1 MKIAIVTG
9 ASSGMGKEFAKKID
23 SLKLDAIWGIALGEE
38 ELNKTKSELSTP
50 FECFNLDLTHIESFK
65 IIDEKLKNEKP
76 EVEMLVNCSGFGKFG
91 RYDEIPTDALLNMI
105 DLNCKALVHLTQ
117 LILPYMPNKA
127 RIVQFGSVSAFQ
139 PVPWISVYGATKAFV
154 VSYSR
159 ALNVELKPR
168 KISVTC
174 VCPFWTKTAFFK
186 RAVNAENQVIT
197 HYSVMYDPQK
207 VVNKAFKDSMNRKE
221 LSIYG
226 FVASAQAKL
235 VKILPHKLV
244 MSIWCKQQKFKQKYE
259 NKK

>member
-1 MKIAIVTG
+1 MKIALITG
-9 ASSGMGKEFAKKID
+9 ASSGMGKEFVKMVD
-23 SLKLDAIWGIALGEE
+23 SLNFDAIWGIALDQEGLEQV
-38 ELNKTKSELSTP
+38 KSEINTP
-50 FECFNLDLTHIESFK
+50 FECLSLDLTKQESFK
-65 IIDEKLKNEKP
+65 IIENKLKQVKP
-76 EVEMLVNCSGFGKFG
+76 QIEMLVNCSGFGKFG
-91 RYDEIPTDALLNMI
+91 RYDEVPTNALLNMI
-105 DLNCKALVHLTQ
+105 DLNCKAVVHLTQ
-117 LILPYMPNKA
+117 LALPYMPYKS

-139 PVPWISVYGATKAFV
+139 PVPWISVYGATKSFV

-186 RAVNAENQVIT
+186 RAVNPENQVIT
-197 HYSVMYDPQK
+197 HYSVMYDAQK
-207 VVNKAFKDSMNRKE
+207 VVNKAFKDAMKRKE

-244 MSIWCKQQKFKQKYE
+244 MAIWCKQQNFKKRY
-259 NKK
+259 KK

>member
-1 MKIAIVTG
+1 MRIAIVTG

-23 SLKLDAIWGIALGEE
+23 ELKLDEIWGIALGEE
-38 ELNKTKSELSTP
+38 DLIKTGNELKTSFKS
-50 FECFNLDLTHIESFK
+50 FNLDLTNAENFK
-65 IIDEKLKNEKP
+65 IIEDKLKQENP
-76 EVEMLVNCSGFGKFG
+76 QVEILVNCSGFGKFG

-117 LILPYMPNKA
+117 LVLPFMPNKA
-127 RIVQFGSVSAFQ
+127 RIVQFGSISAFQ
-139 PVPWISVYGATKAFV
+139 PVPWIAVYGATKAFV

-174 VCPFWTKTAFFK
+174 ICPYWTKTAFFK
-186 RAVNAENQVIT
+186 RAVNPNNKVIT
-197 HYSVMYDPQK
+197 HYAVMYDPQK
-207 VVNKAFKDSMNRKE
+207 VIKKAFKDVMKRKE

-244 MSIWCKQQKFKQKYE
+244 MAIWCKQQNFKKRY
-259 NKK
+259 K